1 MISGPILSHAAAP
14 PKSRVG
20 LYVGL
25 AVIVLALA
33 TGGIYWWMSR
43 PAGQG
48 AAQVSPEMAAAL
60 KRAAEAEARLK
71 AIDEEKRAAVAK
83 AEADIKQKMEEDAA
97 ANNRAVNAA
106 AVKRAQDEAARK
118 AAADQE
124 KKAQDEKA
132 RLVQEAKAAEEQ
144 REREDERRKA
154 EEAERAR
161 QTASVTA
168 PVATP
173 PPTPPPTPGTY
184 SADDANIIASPA
196 QCPRLEYP
204 DGARRLRI
212 SGTVRLFLSIDEA
225 GRVSDARVLSGP
237 EALRPAA
244 IEYYRK
250 QCKFR
255 PATTKDGRPVRVTK
269 TVAVVYQL

>member
-106 AVKRAQDEAARK
+106 ALKRAQEEAARK
-118 AAADQE
+118 ATAEQE
-124 KKAQDEKA
+124 KKAQEEKS
-132 RLVQEAKAAEEQ
+132 RLEQEQREQEAKAAE
-144 REREDERRKA
+144 ERRKA

-161 QTASVTA
+161 LTASAAA

-196 QCPRLEYP
+196 QCPKLEYP

-225 GRVSDARVLSGP
+225 GKVSDARVLSGP